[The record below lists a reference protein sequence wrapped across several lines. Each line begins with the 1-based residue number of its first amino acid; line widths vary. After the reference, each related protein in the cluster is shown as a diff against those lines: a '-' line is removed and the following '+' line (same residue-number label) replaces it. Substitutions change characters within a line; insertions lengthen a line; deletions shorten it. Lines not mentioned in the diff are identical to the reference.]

1 MPIYL
6 HLAWSPEWAVAAAI
20 GALLSIPLQADAK
33 THLMRGWHVLLNT
46 AVGFFVA
53 PLLDSYY
60 HLSPPAVV
68 AMAFLLG
75 LFGTAITVAIL
86 RSVKTVDLL
95 AFIRPGGSTK

>member
-33 THLMRGWHVLLNT
+33 TYLMRVWHVLLNT
-46 AVGFFVA
+46 AFGFFVA
-53 PLLDSYY
+53 PLLDAYY

-86 RSVKTVDLL
+86 RSVKSVDLL
-95 AFIRPGGSTK
+95 SFIRPGGASK

>member
-6 HLAWSPEWAVAAAI
+6 HLAWSPEWAIAAAI

-33 THLMRGWHVLLNT
+33 THLMRLWHVLLNT

-53 PLLDSYY
+53 PLLDNYY
-60 HLSPPAVV
+60 DLSPPAVV

-86 RSVKTVDLL
+86 RSVKSVDLL
-95 AFIRPGGSTK
+95 AFIRPGGSK

>member
-6 HLAWSPEWAVAAAI
+6 NLAWSPEWAVAAMI
-20 GALLSIPLQADAK
+20 GALLSIPLQVGADTLLK
-33 THLMRGWHVLLNT
+33 QLWHVLLNS

-53 PLLDSYY
+53 PLLDAYY

-86 RSVKTVDLL
+86 QAVRTADVWKL
-95 AFIRPGGSTK
+95 IRPGGASK

>member
-6 HLAWSPEWAVAAAI
+6 HLAWSPEWAFAALI
-20 GALLSIPLQADAK
+20 GALLSIPLQVDAR
-33 THLMRGWHVLLNT
+33 THLMRAWHVLLNT

-60 HLSPPAVV
+60 KLSPPAVV

-86 RSVKTVDLL
+86 RSVKSVDLL
-95 AFIRPGGSTK
+95 AFIRPGGAK

>member
-6 HLAWSPEWAVAAAI
+6 HLAWSPEWAIAAAI
-20 GALLSIPLQADAK
+20 GALLSIPLQSDAK
-33 THLMRGWHVLLNT
+33 TLLMRAWHVLLNT
-46 AVGFFVA
+46 AFGFFVA
-53 PLLDSYY
+53 PLLDAYY

-86 RSVKTVDLL
+86 RSVKSVDLL
-95 AFIRPGGSTK
+95 AFIRPVDSK